1 MGSSNGVGASAGVS
15 TGPEDIYGNKVVK
28 NPIAPGGYTTEYGAP
43 NQFAAGYEAA
53 GYTWDPVQGKYVRK
67 STSAPA
73 QNALYGQLTGGLGGI
88 LGGTGGGTGA
98 GGGAMGGL
106 TSLIPGGGGGS
117 GSVAPLAMQDTSA
130 ADAANLNRTKDTVGK
145 ESAGAMRGLREQ
157 LGARG
162 MLGSGLESRG
172 TEQIAEAGLGQQ
184 GEVARQQ
191 QIDNS
196 NRAQKTAE
204 TNYQG
209 AITQRGQD
217 ISAAEAAA
225 TRNQTVLLSLLK
237 VLGTGA
243 GSGLSY

>member
-1 MGSSNGVGASAGVS
+1 MANNPAPAPKGAMAPGGM
-15 TGPEDIYGNKVVK
+15 TDIYGNPVVQ
-28 NPIAPGGYTTEYGAP
+28 NPIAPGGYTSEYGAP
-43 NQFAAGYEAA
+43 NQFAAGYDKA
-53 GYTWDPVQGKYVRK
+53 GYTWDPVKGTYVTK
-67 STSAPA
+67 ASSAPS
-73 QNALYGQLTGGLGGI
+73 QNALFGQLTGGLSGA
-88 LGGTGGGTGA
+88 LGGGTGA

-106 TSLIPGGGGGS
+106 TSLIPGGGG

-184 GEVARQQ
+184 GEIARQQ